1 MMSVDNEP
9 TRGVAT
15 ERTIIAQTLS
25 CTHSNLIWSRPLR
38 LSSYGVMDHGASIA
52 LLIACIVV
60 LVESRYYDIENVA
73 DGHLRKHHAHDVK
86 HHMKR
91 AKPIETDYVGI
102 DQHGQAYVNCT
113 YNMDGVVGVR
123 KCSMPASDAAFDMGL
138 ACFAL
143 WNGEGEIIAQ
153 DCWIHQEVSVV
164 KNFIRTI
171 STGTHIMLLPYFVL
185 HESEKNLEKY

>member
-1 MMSVDNEP
+1 
-9 TRGVAT
+9 
-15 ERTIIAQTLS
+15 
-25 CTHSNLIWSRPLR
+25 
-38 LSSYGVMDHGASIA
+38 MDHGASIA

-153 DCWIHQEVSVV
+153 DCWIHQEKKRISDDDFLREALTVNKDEKQKSQQW
-164 KNFIRTI
+164 KPNRSPLHIIIRDFIIGAMPEEEMYPCERLWQCEF
-171 STGTHIMLLPYFVL
+171 LLL
-185 HESEKNLEKY
+185 LRS

>member
-1 MMSVDNEP
+1 
-9 TRGVAT
+9 
-15 ERTIIAQTLS
+15 
-25 CTHSNLIWSRPLR
+25 
-38 LSSYGVMDHGASIA
+38 MDHGASIA

-153 DCWIHQEVSVV
+153 DCWIHQELSLEQCQKKRCTHAKGYGSV
-164 KNFIRTI
+164 NFCCCF
-171 STGTHIMLLPYFVL
+171 G
-185 HESEKNLEKY
+185 HECNGKLDL